1 MNPAL
6 TVPEPVA
13 MVDRRL
19 SRWREA
25 RLDDPRHSDRVAA
38 ILGALLGVSFLVC
51 FLTGLLS
58 HLIQHP
64 PSWFSW
70 TTRPAGLYR
79 VTQGLHV
86 ATGVAT
92 IPLLFAKLWS
102 VFPRLFRWP
111 VADNALHAIER
122 LSLLPLIGGS
132 LFMVTTGVAN
142 IELWYPWVFFFPA
155 GHYAVSFVVMGSL
168 VIHATAKW
176 ATARR
181 ELRRHPAGPRE
192 PALSVA
198 GRRRFLG
205 AVGATSA
212 ALVVATVGQTVSPLR
227 KLSILAPR
235 RPDIGV
241 QGFPVNRTAV
251 EAGVTDTAQD
261 PGFALAVETGAE
273 TLRTFTLTELGE
285 LPQRSAT
292 LPISCVEGWST
303 SQTWDGVPVRDIL
316 DRAGAPAGRSVRVES
331 LEGGGRYRRSDLT
344 PGQIDDADTILAMRV
359 KGEQLHVDHGF
370 PLRLIAPNRP
380 GVLQTKWVVK
390 LVVS

>member
-1 MNPAL
+1 MKPAL

-13 MVDRRL
+13 MVGRRL
-19 SRWREA
+19 SRWREG

-122 LSLLPLIGGS
+122 LSLLLLIGGS

-176 ATARR
+176 ATTRR

-261 PGFALAVETGAE
+261 PGFALAVETGGE

-331 LEGGGRYRRSDLT
+331 LEGGGRYRSSDLT